1 MRINPATRL
10 FDRFRLAPKSNPQA
24 ATLAAELDEIRRQ
37 QTLLLTMLDHTQ
49 AGVVVHGNDG
59 SVRYI
64 NASARK
70 ILGLN
75 AEMLP
80 ELSKP
85 GWHWWLFDEYGSRLT
100 PEQFPARRVLQT
112 GEALDHL
119 LLAIQPFDAGALR
132 WCDVKAAPV
141 LDLDGEISQVVV
153 TLIDVTA
160 QRRAREALA
169 ASESLLRNILDQ
181 APVGICITDASGT
194 LQAINPAYCQ
204 LFEYSAAE
212 LIGQPMSMVS
222 PLPYR
227 GVMNELYRRFID
239 SGMEFRGEWEVV
251 TKSGRPRTVLATSA
265 RISTLHPP
273 QAVTFVIDI
282 SDKKDLENDLIQKAN
297 LLEKRAREDGLTGL
311 FNRQASFEMLDY
323 ALERCKRYQETLS
336 VLMLDVDFFKQINDT
351 YGHMTGDKVL
361 TAVAAAIKQSIRTVD
376 IAGRYGGEEFI
387 VILPNIDI
395 EGAAIVAERLRQAIL
410 EIRIEGNEIEAS
422 ASFGVSS
429 YAENDDTEFLVNRA
443 DLALYKSKRNGRN
456 RVTVG

>member
-1 MRINPATRL
+1 MEPVDQDHTANM
-10 FDRFRLAPKSNPQA
+10 
-24 ATLAAELDEIRRQ
+24 AAELDEIRRQ

-59 SVRYI
+59 TLRFI

-70 ILGLN
+70 ILGLT
-75 AEMLP
+75 P
-80 ELSKP
+80 ESVPEVVKP
-85 GWHWWLFDEYGSRLT
+85 GWNWWLFDEYGARLA
-100 PEQFPARRVLQT
+100 PEQFPAQRVLQT
-112 GEALDHL
+112 GEPLDNL
-119 LLAIQPFDAGALR
+119 LLAIQPFDASPLC

-141 LDLDGEISQVVV
+141 LDLDGDISQVVV

-160 QRRAREALA
+160 QRKAREALA
-169 ASESLLRNILDQ
+169 ASESLLASILDQ
-181 APVGICITDASGT
+181 APVGICISDVDGT

-212 LIGQPMSMVS
+212 LIGKPMSMVS
-222 PLPYR
+222 PAPYR

-239 SGMEFRGEWEVV
+239 SGMEFRGEWEVN
-251 TKSGRPRTVLATSA
+251 TKLGQSRTVLATSA
-265 RISTLHPP
+265 RISGLNPP

-282 SDKKDLENDLIQKAN
+282 TDKKHLENDLIEKAQ

-311 FNRQASFEMLDY
+311 LNRQASFDMLDY

-361 TAVAAAIKQSIRTVD
+361 KAVSGAIKQSIRTVD

-387 VILPNIDI
+387 VLLPNIDT
-395 EGAAIVAERLRQAIL
+395 EGAVVVAERLRSAIQQL
-410 EIRIEGNEIEAS
+410 KFEVAEMEITAS
-422 ASFGVSS
+422 LGVAS
-429 YAENDDTEFLVNRA
+429 YIDNDDTEFLVNRA
-443 DLALYKSKRNGRN
+443 DLALYKSKRGGRN
-456 RVTVG
+456 QVTTG